1 MSAARSVTLS
11 AAADAGMLVF
21 GIVMAL
27 LGAVLPALSGRL
39 DYSAADIGKLFLAMN
54 SAMLLTSLLLGAAM
68 DRFGMKVPLAA
79 GPMLVAAA
87 LLLIGRA
94 TGFSSLVP
102 ASILLGVGG
111 AAVNGASNTL
121 VADLHDDAGRKSAAL
136 NLLGVFFGFG
146 ALLLPFTLGALLR
159 IAGVERLLEG
169 TAALCALAGA
179 FALMLRFP
187 APKQPH
193 RLPLAHMPRFLRSP
207 VVLTMGFLLFFE
219 SGNEFLL
226 GGYFATFLTR
236 VLGES
241 PESASYLLSGY
252 WASIMVARI
261 LLSRLL
267 LRVGGHTV
275 VAICALLAA
284 CGSAC
289 VAASDNAALAAA
301 GIILTGAALSGIFP
315 TILGLAGARFC
326 DHSGAVF
333 GILFTIA
340 LCGGILLPWLAGQ
353 LAEAAGLRWVFVQA
367 AAAFAAIA
375 LLNGLA
381 GRVSKPGAS

>member
-159 IAGVERLLEG
+159 GAG
-169 TAALCALAGA
+169 
-179 FALMLRFP
+179 P
-187 APKQPH
+187 APP
-193 RLPLAHMPRFLRSP
+193 PPRP
-207 VVLTMGFLLFFE
+207 
-219 SGNEFLL
+219 
-226 GGYFATFLTR
+226 TR
-236 VLGES
+236 
-241 PESASYLLSGY
+241 
-252 WASIMVARI
+252 R
-261 LLSRLL
+261 
-267 LRVGGHTV
+267 
-275 VAICALLAA
+275 
-284 CGSAC
+284 
-289 VAASDNAALAAA
+289 
-301 GIILTGAALSGIFP
+301 
-315 TILGLAGARFC
+315 
-326 DHSGAVF
+326 
-333 GILFTIA
+333 
-340 LCGGILLPWLAGQ
+340 
-353 LAEAAGLRWVFVQA
+353 
-367 AAAFAAIA
+367 
-375 LLNGLA
+375 
-381 GRVSKPGAS
+381 